1 MKNNKKLIE
10 RYKRGHYLTVGQ
22 LKKDLEG
29 YPDDALVVS
38 QRVEDRYYDGVD
50 ISGMTG
56 TLADGTT
63 GILPPGS
70 KATGWSVITK
80 PDPMWKNEIIQYSPV
95 WCVVKYK
102 DDTECLYL
110 DLHY

>member
-10 RYKRGHYLTVGQ
+10 RYKRGYYLTVGQ
-22 LKKDLEG
+22 LKKELEG

-38 QRVEDRYYDGVD
+38 QRVEDMYYEQ
-50 ISGMTG
+50 
-56 TLADGTT
+56 AH
-63 GILPPGS
+63 
-70 KATGWSVITK
+70 GWDTITK
-80 PDPMWKNEIIQYSPV
+80 PDPMHAGIQQQYSPV
-95 WCVVKYK
+95 WCVVRYK